1 MEISYIKFL
10 DYFAY
15 FLIFAGILILALKFI
30 FKTQKKWLGVL
41 LISFG
46 FLTISGGIILFS
58 GSYFIQKKSGVG
70 NINNQAQDFSFQSA
84 TDDRTKKLSDY
95 KGKYVLLNFWAT
107 WCSPCLEEMPDLSEI
122 SNKYRDRDLVVLAV
136 SDEDGETVRSFLE
149 RHDYKFETG
158 FLNIEATGDL
168 PEIFKNTVGRPTSFL
183 IDKDGTIKS
192 VIVGASTKVTFE
204 KSLAEFLKLN

>member
-15 FLIFAGILILALKFI
+15 FLILAGVLIFALKFI
-30 FKTQKKWLGVL
+30 FKTQKKWLGIL
-41 LISFG
+41 LVSFG
-46 FLTISGGIILFS
+46 VLTVFSGIILFS
-58 GSYFIQKKSGVG
+58 GSYFIQQKSGVG
-70 NINNQAQDFSFQSA
+70 NLNNQARDFSFQSA
-84 TDDRTKKLSDY
+84 ADDGTKKLSDY
-95 KGKYVLLNFWAT
+95 KGKYILLNFWAT

-122 SNKYRDRDLVVLAV
+122 SEKYRDKDLVVLAV

-158 FLNIEATGDL
+158 FLNIEASDDL

-183 IDKDGTIKS
+183 IDKNGTVKS
-192 VIVGASTKVTFE
+192 VIVGGSTRETFE
-204 KSLAEFLKLN
+204 RSLSEFLNLN